1 MGTARMVEGLTEL
14 FPDVPVIQID
24 RDTTRKKNSWEQVY
38 QRIADN
44 PKAILVGT
52 QMVAK
57 GHHFPNVTLVAIPN
71 ADRGFLS
78 SDFRSPEHTAQLII
92 QVAGR
97 AGRADKAG
105 LVLIQTLQ
113 PENPALLTLVRE
125 GYLSFAQQLLTERRM
140 LGLPPFTYACL
151 VRVESKSLENNQQ
164 ILHQAMALLP

>member
-1 MGTARMVEGLTEL
+1 M
-14 FPDVPVIQID
+14 
-24 RDTTRKKNSWEQVY
+24 Y

-71 ADRGFLS
+71 ADRGFYPQI
-78 SDFRSPEHTAQLII
+78 FARPEHTAQLII

-105 LVLIQTLQ
+105 LVLIT
-113 PENPALLTLVRE
+113 NPATWKSRVTDFGTWRI
-125 GYLSFAQQLLTERRM
+125 YLSFAQQLLVERRM
-140 LGLPPFTYACL
+140 LGFAIDLRLFGAGGKQI
-151 VRVESKSLENNQQ
+151 VENNQQ
-164 ILHQAMALLP
+164 ILHQAIALLPSRQHMTALVLRLMAGGCADGKKNSRYHCIY

>member
-1 MGTARMVEGLTEL
+1 MGTARMVEGLIEL

-71 ADRGFLS
+71 ADRGFYRQIFARLS
-78 SDFRSPEHTAQLII
+78 I
-92 QVAGR
+92 
-97 AGRADKAG
+97 
-105 LVLIQTLQ
+105 
-113 PENPALLTLVRE
+113 
-125 GYLSFAQQLLTERRM
+125 
-140 LGLPPFTYACL
+140 LP
-151 VRVESKSLENNQQ
+151 S
-164 ILHQAMALLP
+164 